1 MTLSGSFRPN
11 KQHDPVWPLGPTID
25 QRQRRRVGWAFQK
38 IIAGQALRVRQRK
51 RKLTGFNAA

>member
-1 MTLSGSFRPN
+1 MTFPGSFRPDQ
-11 KQHDPVWPLGPTID
+11 QHDPVRPFGPTVD
-25 QRQRRRVGWAFQK
+25 QRKRSGVGWPFQK